1 MVVKVRPKV
10 IIIMTT
16 ADDYIYRDVMDY
28 GVYRDVMWLL
38 PNLLTARLAC
48 WIFGMLCERAQ
59 CADAR

>member
-10 IIIMTT
+10 IIIVTT

-38 PNLLTARLAC
+38 PNPLTARLASQHVC
-48 WIFGMLCERAQ
+48 IKQKKQM
-59 CADAR
+59 